1 MKYLGWVLLAT
12 LNLSCGYKLV
22 TWPSSESLTLAIRP
36 VSSASDETRAMRV
49 RMRDL
54 MIERCLAG
62 SGLIPVD
69 EGGALTLSGHLK
81 AYRENVV
88 ATDID
93 GRTSRIQFTLQAS
106 FELHDDEGTRLWFLD
121 NYRYSDQYSI
131 STTRSEYRNET
142 VFVQD
147 TALRNIADL
156 VITNITLTLAEL
168 KRDNG

>member
-1 MKYLGWVLLAT
+1 MKYLGPVFFAMLIS
-12 LNLSCGYKLV
+12 SCGYKLV
-22 TWPSSESLTLAIRP
+22 SWSSSKDLALAINP
-36 VSSASDETRAMRV
+36 VTSTSDQTRAMRV

-54 MIERCLAG
+54 LIERCLAG

-69 EGGALTLSGHLK
+69 EGGALVLTGHLK
-81 AYRENVV
+81 DYRENVV

-106 FELHDDEGTRLWFLD
+106 FELHDDQGRRLWFLD

-147 TALRNIADL
+147 AAMRNIADL

-168 KRDNG
+168 KKDNG